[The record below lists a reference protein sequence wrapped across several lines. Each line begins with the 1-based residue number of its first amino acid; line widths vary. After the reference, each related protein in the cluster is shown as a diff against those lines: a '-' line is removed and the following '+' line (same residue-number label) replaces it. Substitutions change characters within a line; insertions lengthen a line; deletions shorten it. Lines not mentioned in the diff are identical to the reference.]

1 MNIIHI
7 IEASATGTLSMV
19 EMLANQQIKQH
30 SVTVVY
36 SVREET
42 PSHFTQLFDPRISLV
57 YVDMKLSRFVP
68 AIVRLRHLF
77 KQHHDAII
85 HCHSSVAG
93 FIGRLALFNLPNR
106 CFYNPH
112 CIAFMRQDISP
123 RKRHLFVLLE
133 RFANIIKA
141 KYIACSQ
148 SEADAIAHY
157 LPHADV
163 HLVENGVDLD
173 PIMPYQKQLES
184 NCESLFNIVTVG
196 SIRPQKDPDSFRNIA
211 QAFMSS
217 PNINFTWVGDGD
229 AQSRL
234 ALERAGVIVT
244 GWHSRDE
251 VLKHLAFCD
260 VYLSTSLW
268 EGLPVA
274 LMEAQ
279 AIGLVLVVRDCA
291 GNRDMVLPEVTGKIF
306 TDVYDAIACLQ
317 HVISHPKEA
326 LVMAKNAQQAVPLRF
341 SIERYVTAIEAIYL
355 Q

>member
-106 CFYNPH
+106 CFY
-112 CIAFMRQDISP
+112 ISP